1 MEYAFKSERGYC
13 PQCVVFGR
21 VYFIQDRYIGGEKYE
36 YALMSKPVEKKN
48 AQKFP
53 DVKRMVSFLFDKNI
67 TDDIAINLLLGQI
80 TVCKSD
86 SYRMI
91 EKDGVEYVW
100 DESKKEL
107 RKHTNPKRETGYF
120 STYLECLN
128 MAKEIWKRKEQESA
142 GMQLS
147 LFS

>member
-1 MEYAFKSERGYC
+1 MKYVFKGEKGYC
-13 PQCVVFGR
+13 PRCVAFGR

-36 YALMSKPVEKKN
+36 YALMSKPAEKKN

-53 DVKRMVSFLFDKNI
+53 DVKRMVSFLFRENI
-67 TDDIAINLLLGQI
+67 TDDIATNLLLSQI

-91 EKDGVEYVW
+91 EKDGVKYVW
-100 DESKKEL
+100 DGSKNEL
-107 RKHTNPKRETGYF
+107 REYTEPKQETGYCN
-120 STYLECLN
+120 TYLECLD
-128 MAKEIWKRKEQESA
+128 MAKEILKRKEQESA